1 MPSLA
6 FKLGEFLNLEKS
18 ILQCV
23 NMTAVGAFKK
33 KMHLQEGRNNNGLNT
48 LWL

>member
-6 FKLGEFLNLEKS
+6 FKLGGFLNLEKS

-23 NMTAVGAFKK
+23 NMTAVGALKK

>member
-33 KMHLQEGRNNNGLNT
+33 KCTYRKEGIIMD
-48 LWL
+48 

>member
-23 NMTAVGAFKK
+23 NMTAVGALKK
-33 KMHLQEGRNNNGLNT
+33 KNALTGRKE
-48 LWL
+48 